1 MNQDMTKKM
10 LTQAKNSPPKN
21 VPISQGQI
29 MEKMGRMDWAEMA
42 LVIQLQE
49 KIQLLEKQLQECQNR

>member
-1 MNQDMTKKM
+1 MSQEM
-10 LTQAKNSPPKN
+10 LNQAKHTTQN
-21 VPISQGQI
+21 VPISQSQI
-29 MEKMGRMDWAEMA
+29 MAKMGRMDWAEMA